1 MNRDWNRIMF
11 DDIGKK
17 IQKAAQIVAW
27 SNIAISIVGGVVLF
41 FFAFIDTDL
50 WYLIFLAP
58 IAAAFGCI
66 MAWLSVITV
75 YGFGKLI
82 EDVEA
87 IRNKK
92 PPIIKVETEK
102 SQPQKPANQNVAKR
116 EKPIKKTLSIE
127 ATQNIVQPTDEGKR
141 EKVTATLPCPACG
154 EDLEFMGW
162 GEEELKEKQTCPLCG
177 ADILF

>member
-1 MNRDWNRIMF
+1 MF
-11 DDIGKK
+11 DDIGEK
-17 IQKAAQIVAW
+17 IQKVAKIIAWTNIVL
-27 SNIAISIVGGVVLF
+27 SIIGGIVLF
-41 FFAFIDTDL
+41 FCAFIDIEYL
-50 WYLIFLAP
+50 WYLAFLAP
-58 IAAAFGCI
+58 VAVALGCI
-66 MAWLSVITV
+66 MAWLSAITL

-92 PPIIKVETEK
+92 PPVVKIETEK
-102 SQPQKPANQNVAKR
+102 SQPQKSANQNVAKR

-127 ATQNIVQPTDEGKR
+127 ATQNIVQPNDEGKS

-162 GEEELKEKQTCPLCG
+162 SEEELKEKQTCPLCG
-177 ADILF
+177 ADIFF